1 MKNRRQFLLEALA
14 WSAGLGLSVPVWDA
28 TSTFAA
34 GNAPEIAVVTG
45 KDYGMLV
52 TKAIET
58 LGGPQAFVKEG
69 DKVVIKPNIGWDRTI
84 AQGAN
89 SHPAVVVQLVKL
101 ALEAGAEEVKI
112 FDHTC
117 NEKRRC
123 YVSSGIQDAIDAI
136 DDKRVRLE
144 HIDQRKFIP
153 VDIKNGKSL
162 SQWEIYRD
170 ALQAD
175 VYINV
180 PVAKHHGLSR
190 LTLGLKNAMGV
201 IGGRRGSLHFNL
213 GQKLADLA
221 TVIRPTLTV
230 VDATRMLMRNGPQG
244 GDENDVVLRD
254 TILATTDPVAA
265 DAYATTLFGL
275 KPEEIEST
283 VAAYALE
290 LGEIDPAK
298 MRIHQFQL

>member
-1 MKNRRQFLLEALA
+1 MKNRRQFLLEAMA
-14 WSAGLGLSVPVWDA
+14 WSAGLGLPVPLWDA
-28 TSTFAA
+28 TSAFAIE
-34 GNAPEIAVVTG
+34 NTPKLVVVTG
-45 KDYGMLV
+45 KSYDILV
-52 TKAIET
+52 TKALET
-58 LGGPQAFVKEG
+58 LGWPGAFIKNG
-69 DKVVIKPNIGWDRTI
+69 DKVVIKPNIGWDRNV

-89 SHPAVVVQLVKL
+89 SHPIVVVQLAKL
-101 ALEAGAEEVKI
+101 ALDAGAGEVKI

-123 YVSSGIQDAIDAI
+123 YVNSGIQDGVAAIG
-136 DDKRVRLE
+136 DKRVRLL
-144 HIDQRKFIP
+144 HIDQRKFVP

-170 ALQAD
+170 ALEAD

-230 VDATRMLMRNGPQG
+230 VDATRLLMRNGPQG
-244 GDENDVVLRD
+244 GNEDDVEIRD
-254 TILATTDPVAA
+254 TVIASTDPVAA

-275 KPEEIEST
+275 KPEEIDST
-283 VAAYALE
+283 VAAHAMG
-290 LGEIDPAK
+290 LGEMDPAK
-298 MRIHQFQL
+298 MRIQEFQL